1 MKPPYKVLVYEHLHK
16 LYNKRLLYIPTAKIV
31 ANMGQGYYKTYRAL
45 RALEAL
51 GVLQRKSSHS
61 GWRPAPLA
69 AAAYGVLLRNYRRA
83 HDYISAQTIGIQ
95 LNTNDRTIRE
105 ELVKLETA
113 GIVQRAGSRGGWKPV
128 RTIQAPAITNL
139 IDTLNDLYNKHRATI
154 PTIAIATALDV
165 HPSHARRH
173 LAHYHEQGII
183 KRTGYFSG
191 WLPIT
196 A

>member
-1 MKPPYKVLVYEHLHK
+1 MTPYKIRVYETLRT
-16 LYNKRLLYIPTAKIV
+16 LYNKRLLYISTNRIV
-31 ANMGQGYYKTYRAL
+31 DTMGQGYYRTYRAL
-45 RALEAL
+45 RTLEKD
-51 GVLQRKSSHS
+51 GIVQRKSSHS
-61 GWRPAPLA
+61 GWRPTPLA
-69 AAAYGVLLRNYRRA
+69 AASYGVLLRNYRKA

-105 ELVKLETA
+105 ELVKLENA
-113 GIVQRAGSRGGWKPV
+113 GIVTRSGRRGGWKPIRQYPTSAV
-128 RTIQAPAITNL
+128 EQL
-139 IDTLNDLYNKHRATI
+139 IDTLNNLYDQHGHTI
-154 PTIAIATALDV
+154 PTNAIAAALDV

-173 LAHYHEQGII
+173 LAHYHQQGII